1 MKRIEIC
8 SYGPL
13 PQCVRFAEGD
23 LPAVGDHD
31 ILVKVEAVSVNPLY
45 YKIANGDLRRV
56 LRLNLPAPFGFDCC
70 GRVEVLGSKV
80 IGYEV
85 GDLVY
90 ARAPRERMGAFAE
103 FVAIESR
110 YVAKAPTSLSAQAAA
125 SLPLVALTTV
135 QALVDRAK
143 ARKGQS
149 ILIHAGSG
157 GLGSFAIQ
165 YAKQE
170 LGLNVTTTTSSRN
183 AHWVR
188 ELGADVVV
196 AYDRENY
203 ASLPARYDIVFD
215 TLGGPTTSASF
226 CVLKQGGT
234 VVSVMGPPDRAFA
247 RQVGANLALS
257 FVMWCIG
264 LPMQLR
270 ARRVGGHYFRFLT
283 ESSGIELEH
292 VGRVVDAGKVR
303 TVVERIYPFDQA
315 IEALQY
321 AATGRARGK
330 LVIQVST

>member
-1 MKRIEIC
+1 MAIFDRNLGC
-8 SYGPL
+8 RPL
-13 PQCVRFAEGD
+13 KPPVFPG
-23 LPAVGDHD
+23 L
-31 ILVKVEAVSVNPLY
+31 
-45 YKIANGDLRRV
+45 
-56 LRLNLPAPFGFDCC
+56 
-70 GRVEVLGSKV
+70 
-80 IGYEV
+80 
-85 GDLVY
+85 
-90 ARAPRERMGAFAE
+90 
-103 FVAIESR
+103 
-110 YVAKAPTSLSAQAAA
+110 
-125 SLPLVALTTV
+125 
-135 QALVDRAK
+135 LVDRAK

-165 YAKQE
+165 YAKHE
-170 LGLNVTTTTSSRN
+170 LGLHVTTTTSSRN

-188 ELGADVVV
+188 ELGADVIV

-226 CVLKQGGT
+226 SVLKQGGT

-283 ESSGIELEH
+283 ESSWIQLEH

-303 TVVERIYPFDQA
+303 TVVEIDMNAMRMMYAVAPNPTCDGTDHGDPA
-315 IEALQY
+315 RPALHHRGQQELSQPDLLQIG
-321 AATGRARGK
+321 TSLMQLARYTIHGMAPCR
-330 LVIQVST
+330 